1 MLAVVSALAV
11 AAFQYWNT
19 VQRRSANV
27 ADAAVVTQT
36 PWGPLGPADRNMLA
50 KVRQAGLW
58 EMPTGQRAEQ
68 QGSSARVR
76 QVGGMIASEHT
87 ELDQRVRDTAAQLGV
102 ILPSQPSAQQQGWI
116 AEIASKSGSDFDRT
130 FVQRLRAAHGVV
142 LPVIAQVRAGTRN
155 ELIRQFAT
163 TAAEFVTRHMGYLES
178 TGLVDFDALPLP
190 PAPTNAAPAPA
201 PAPAYAPLPAPA
213 YAPLPA
219 PAPPA
224 APAPPVASAPAAVP
238 APAAPTA
245 VPPPAPPAGTSLA
258 SGAAPTRRTEAVSQ
272 VAKTTAVVGGV
283 NVMIA
288 ALVYIA
294 GLLAVVGLLTLAGS
308 SSLRARRARRAQRA
322 AARTRPPQRPL
333 TAQRVVSAR
342 PRHAAQRW

>member
-1 MLAVVSALAV
+1 MLALVSALAV

-155 ELIRQFAT
+155 ELVRQFAT

-190 PAPTNAAPAPA
+190 PAPTNAAPVPP
-201 PAPAYAPLPAPA
+201 PAPAYAPPPAPA
-213 YAPLPA
+213 AA
-219 PAPPA
+219 PASAPP
-224 APAPPVASAPAAVP
+224 PAPPVAPAPAAVP

-258 SGAAPTRRTEAVSQ
+258 SGAAPTRRAEGVSQ
-272 VAKTTAVVGGV
+272 VANTTAVVGGV

-294 GLLAVVGLLTLAGS
+294 GLLAVVGLLTLAGT
-308 SSLRARRARRAQRA
+308 SSLRARRAQRAQRA